1 MTGGNLLS
9 SSGFVRPDGQEFL
22 LDGRPFR
29 LVGGN
34 NYYLGFEADS
44 MVESVFEL
52 ATQMGLNV
60 LRTWAF
66 VDCGEANSGLTPA
79 NAKNGVFFHYWD
91 SDAGK
96 PAFNDGPNGLER
108 LDRTIALAEK
118 SGIRLILP
126 LVNYWDD
133 FGGMKQYL
141 SWFGLSG
148 QSQFYRNPS
157 VTQAYRDYAEHL
169 LLRVNT
175 RTGRQY
181 KDEPAILA
189 WELANEPRCIADD
202 GRPLPDG
209 ADTLTGWVEEMSA
222 YLKSIDPNHLVAVG
236 DEGYFRRSLAGGH
249 ALYNGSFGVDCERLL
264 GVPTIDFGTCH
275 LYPTFAGNEDA
286 VEFGGNWIRE
296 HIEAGQRAN
305 KPMVI
310 EEYGWKVDSSD
321 TGGSG
326 TASRDAVFQI
336 WLNQVVQSDGA
347 GALVWMIAGLM
358 ADGQRYPD
366 YDHYT
371 VYAAQDVPSIL
382 AYSRQCNSGSS

>member
-1 MTGGNLLS
+1 MAP
-9 SSGFVRPDGQEFL
+9 SSGFVRTDGQALL
-22 LDGRPFR
+22 LDGEPFR
-29 LVGGN
+29 VVGAN
-34 NYYLGFEADS
+34 NYYLGFAPDS

-66 VDCGEANSGLTPA
+66 LDCGPAKPGLIPA
-79 NAKNGVFFHYWD
+79 NANDSVFFHYWD
-91 SDAGK
+91 SDTRR

-108 LDRTIALAEK
+108 LDRTIARAEK
-118 SGIRLILP
+118 AGIRLILP

-133 FGGMKQYL
+133 FGGIRQYL
-141 SWFGLSG
+141 NWFGLSAREE
-148 QSQFYRNPS
+148 FYCNPE
-157 VTQAYRDYAEHL
+157 TKQAYRDYAEHL
-169 LLRVNT
+169 LVRVNT

-181 KDEPAILA
+181 KDEPAIFA
-189 WELANEPRCIADD
+189 WELANEPRCVGED

-209 ADTLTGWVEEMSA
+209 TDTLTGWVEEMSA
-222 YLKSIDPNHLVAVG
+222 YLKTIDPNHLVTVG
-236 DEGYFRRSLAGGH
+236 DEGYFRRSQAGRH
-249 ALYNGSFGVDCERLL
+249 ALYNGSFGVDCERLF

-275 LYPTFAGNEDA
+275 LYPSFADAGDA

-310 EEYGWKVDSSD
+310 EEYGWKVESSD
-321 TGGSG
+321 GGLG
-326 TASRDAVFQI
+326 NAARDAVFQS
-336 WLNQVVQSDGA
+336 WLDQVVQSEGA
-347 GALVWMIAGLM
+347 GALVWMIAALM
-358 ADGQRYPD
+358 PDGQRYPD

-382 AYSRQCNSGSS
+382 AYSRRYSSDNG